1 MMKIKFLVTIFLSL
15 VILTGTL
22 TAQSDFNT
30 FWTKFKTA
38 VKKADKATVVSL
50 TKFPVSMPFGMRAV
64 KSKADFLARYNKIF
78 SGEANAARCFENTK
92 PEKREAFYEVACT
105 FKSEP
110 ESSDNR
116 PIVYTFE
123 LTKQGWRFVSLD
135 NINE

>member
-1 MMKIKFLVTIFLSL
+1 MKIKFFLTVFLSL
-15 VILTGTL
+15 AILTGTIN
-22 TAQSDFNT
+22 AQSDFAL

-38 VKKADKATVVSL
+38 VKKSDKATVASL

-64 KSKADFLARYNKIF
+64 KTKADFLVRYNKIF

-92 PEKREAFYEVACT
+92 PEKVRGRYEVACT

-116 PIVYTFE
+116 PIVYAFE

>member
-1 MMKIKFLVTIFLSL
+1 MKIKFLLTVILSL
-15 VILTGTL
+15 AILTSTIN
-22 TAQSDFNT
+22 AQNDFSV

-38 VKKADKATVVSL
+38 VKKGDKATVASL
-50 TKFPVSMPFGMRAV
+50 IKFPVSMPYGIRAV
-64 KSKADFLARYNKIF
+64 KTKADFLTRYNKIF
-78 SGEANAARCFENTK
+78 NGEANATRCFENAK
-92 PEKREAFYEVACT
+92 PEKIRGRYEVACT

-116 PIVYTFE
+116 PIVYAFD